1 MNNIK
6 INKLDV
12 NECNLFGD
20 AVSSVREFMKED
32 SATLTAVKERIEE
45 VKQEL
50 VVMQQQPDSKQYLRC
65 LSLSYVS
72 STKTLRF
79 CPGVDC

>member
-50 VVMQQQPDSKQYLRC
+50 VVMQQQPSVDYEPKMAEISDGLR
-65 LSLSYVS
+65 
-72 STKTLRF
+72 KEI
-79 CPGVDC
+79 

>member
-12 NECNLFGD
+12 NEF
-20 AVSSVREFMKED
+20 SSVREFMKED

-50 VVMQQQPDSKQYLRC
+50 VVMQQQPSVDYEPKMAEISDGLR
-65 LSLSYVS
+65 
-72 STKTLRF
+72 KEI
-79 CPGVDC
+79 